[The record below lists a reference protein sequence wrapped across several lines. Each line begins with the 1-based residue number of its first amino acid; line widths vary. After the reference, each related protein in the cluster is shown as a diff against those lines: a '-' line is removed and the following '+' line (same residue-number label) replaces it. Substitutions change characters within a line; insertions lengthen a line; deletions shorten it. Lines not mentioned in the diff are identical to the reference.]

1 MDTQEEYLDKLSEM
15 VVEME
20 DEDIADVCQEYVDKG
35 FDPKVAIFDGL
46 IRGMKEA
53 NKLYDEEEYF
63 ITDVLLCSD
72 AMYAGLDVLEKY
84 VEMSDEDILGVGV
97 IGVVEGDTHDIGKN
111 LVKLMMQTAGFKMID
126 LGRDV
131 KCQDFVDAAVE
142 NNADLICMSTL
153 MTTTMDNMRKVIEL
167 LKEQGIRD
175 RFKVMIGGGPISQS
189 FAEKIGADSYTENAV
204 EAVEAAKKLLGIKED

>member
-1 MDTQEEYLDKLSEM
+1 MDTQQEYLDKMAEM

-20 DEDIADVCQEYVDKG
+20 DEDIAYVCQEYIDKG
-35 FDPKVAIFDGL
+35 FDPKKGIFDGL
-46 IRGMKEA
+46 IRGMTEA

-72 AMYAGLDVLEKY
+72 AMYAGLNVLEKY
-84 VEMSDEDILGVGV
+84 VEISDEDILGVAV

-111 LVKLMMQTAGFKMID
+111 LVKLMMETAGFKMID

-131 KCQDFVDAAVE
+131 KLQNFIDAAVE

-153 MTTTMDNMRKVIEL
+153 MTTTMENMGKVIEM
-167 LKEQGIRD
+167 LKEQGLRD
-175 RFKVMIGGGPISQS
+175 RFKVMIGGGPISQA
-189 FAEKIGADSYTENAV
+189 FADKIGEDSYTENAV
-204 EAVEAAKKLLGIKED
+204 EAVAAAKKLIGKDN

>member
-1 MDTQEEYLDKLSEM
+1 MDTQQEYLDKMAEM

-20 DEDIADVCQEYVDKG
+20 DEDIADVCQEYIDKG
-35 FDPKVAIFDGL
+35 FDPKKGIFDGL
-46 IRGMKEA
+46 IRGMTEA

-72 AMYAGLDVLEKY
+72 AMYAGLNVLEKY
-84 VEMSDEDILGVGV
+84 VEISDEDILGVAV

-111 LVKLMMQTAGFKMID
+111 LVKLMMETAGFKMID

-131 KCQDFVDAAVE
+131 KLQNFIDAAVE

-153 MTTTMDNMRKVIEL
+153 MTTTMENMGKVIEM
-167 LKEQGIRD
+167 LKEQGLRD
-175 RFKVMIGGGPISQS
+175 RFKVMIGG
-189 FAEKIGADSYTENAV
+189 
-204 EAVEAAKKLLGIKED
+204 